1 VAVRWSANGWVSEW
15 AWATARAVRFFVF
28 GGWRLGCLSPDRAS
42 VICAIRVVDETVVT
56 GFTDH
61 TSNFTSL
68 TYSPER
74 SSRVIRDDAQ

>member
-1 VAVRWSANGWVSEW
+1 
-15 AWATARAVRFFVF
+15 
-28 GGWRLGCLSPDRAS
+28 
-42 VICAIRVVDETVVT
+42 VVDETVVT